1 MVTAALRVFKGGVG
15 FVKLILVEDD
25 PLILACTEDVLA
37 EAGFEVRTAVDGK
50 EALQLL
56 SDTPDCLAMMIDVRL
71 NGSLDG
77 WELARRA
84 RDDQPDIAIIYTT
97 TADMA
102 EFKRQAV
109 DRSVFLE
116 KPYSLDRAVSAAVE
130 ACRKVE

>member
-1 MVTAALRVFKGGVG
+1 MHTQ
-15 FVKLILVEDD
+15 
-25 PLILACTEDVLA
+25 DVLN

-50 EALQLL
+50 EALRLL

-84 RDDQPDIAIIYTT
+84 RDDHPDIAIIYTT
-97 TADMA
+97 TANMA
-102 EFKRQAV
+102 EFKRHAV